1 LFTAEF
7 FIHCVFV
14 TFQMNKNNYFILT
27 GAMGAGKT
35 TVINKIREQGY
46 FCIDEP
52 ARIILKEQRIT
63 GGVGVPEKNPEL
75 FNELMLAKMIS
86 EYKNNLERNEVV
98 VFDRG
103 IPDII
108 AYADLL
114 QTQKEMSE
122 IAAAEFRYNKHVFM
136 FNGCEDIYKNDD
148 ERKVDFQTANNFGM
162 ELRKKYKGLDYTII
176 DVPLLPIDERAGFII
191 AAINSFKD

>member
-1 LFTAEF
+1 
-7 FIHCVFV
+7 
-14 TFQMNKNNYFILT
+14 MNKNNYFILT

-35 TVINKIREQGY
+35 SVINKIKEKRIR
-46 FCIDEP
+46 CIYEP
-52 ARIILKEQRIT
+52 ARIILKEQRAI
-63 GGVGVPEKNPEL
+63 GGDGIPEKNPEL

-114 QTQKEMSE
+114 QTKKEMSE
-122 IAAAEFRYNKHVFM
+122 IAAAESRYNKHVFM
-136 FNGCEDIYKNDD
+136 FNGCEDIYTNDD
-148 ERKVDFQTANNFGM
+148 ERKVDFQTANNFGI
-162 ELRKKYKGLDYTII
+162 ELRKIYKGLDYTII